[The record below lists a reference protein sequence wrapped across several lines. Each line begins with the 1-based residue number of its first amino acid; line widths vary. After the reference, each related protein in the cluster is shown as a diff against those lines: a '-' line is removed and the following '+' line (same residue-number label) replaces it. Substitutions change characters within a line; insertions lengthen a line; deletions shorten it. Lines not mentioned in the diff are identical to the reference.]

1 MTDTTKLRELLAAAT
16 PGPWEPFNMVHADT
30 GEQMTPEEIG
40 EYVCNAVKQGDPS
53 RFLFISGKH
62 PDGGNA
68 DICHIGNGPKG
79 PYNSHLIVALRN
91 EAEALL
97 DRLEAAEEQNVREAV
112 AAHEWKQR
120 AEAAEAVVERVRAI
134 ITPELNNPDDDIAD
148 YADWTPEDAESS
160 GFATGRGLLAHE
172 ILAAIEQ
179 EAKP

>member
-120 AEAAEAVVERVRAI
+120 AEAAEAVVERVRGRDKRLLRMARRWKLDGLVRDRGAGACAN
-134 ITPELNNPDDDIAD
+134 EL
-148 YADWTPEDAESS
+148 T
-160 GFATGRGLLAHE
+160 
-172 ILAAIEQ
+172 AAIER